1 MEPVRLWAA
10 VEFTARSGSTEALL
24 TAAARA
30 GLHLYG
36 VTALPGGFCGHC
48 AARQYPRL
56 AALARRYRVR
66 LRVRKKQGLYF
77 RVRPLLRRAG
87 LWAGLAVFLPLLLW
101 TQQFVWFADVS
112 TLTAGQAA
120 RASAV
125 LREVGLQPGSAVT
138 EAKLAAGEY
147 ALLHSGEFSW
157 ASLNFAK
164 GRLEVEAAAAK
175 PKPDIA
181 AGTLHGIRA
190 RCSGTVVRTNL
201 VSGTMLVVPGQQV
214 EAGQGLIGTA
224 RSERD
229 GTLIFAPAAGTV
241 LAQFEW
247 NDTRTVPLEEN
258 VFQYTG
264 GCTRSIELLVFGQ
277 AFALPAAAAPENAL
291 PVRAAAGNAL
301 PHRGAGGGTGPAAE
315 PAGFVRRMAGCG
327 AHCPQR
333 GLHCERRQAELHRD
347 VYDHCG
353 YLRVRCKK
361 GLPISGK
368 ALLHFAS
375 YLFSAACASY
385 SASRSFR
392 SYWYLL

>member
-1 MEPVRLWAA
+1 M
-10 VEFTARSGSTEALL
+10 
-24 TAAARA
+24 
-30 GLHLYG
+30 
-36 VTALPGGFCGHC
+36 
-48 AARQYPRL
+48 
-56 AALARRYRVR
+56 
-66 LRVRKKQGLYF
+66 
-77 RVRPLLRRAG
+77 
-87 LWAGLAVFLPLLLW
+87 
-101 TQQFVWFADVS
+101 
-112 TLTAGQAA
+112 
-120 RASAV
+120 
-125 LREVGLQPGSAVT
+125 T

-258 VFQYTG
+258 IFQYTG

-277 AFALPAAAAPENAL
+277 AFALPAASAPENAVLTTRHYQPEL
-291 PVRAAAGNAL
+291 PLLGLAL
-301 PHRGAGGGTGPAAE
+301 PCSIREICRYGQQPETLCRTEEQAASLARLQSLQALYAAWPDAE
-315 PAGFVRRMAGCG
+315 RIARKEDCTVNDGRLNYTVTYTVVADICG
-327 AHCPQR
+327 
-333 GLHCERRQAELHRD
+333 
-347 VYDHCG
+347 
-353 YLRVRCKK
+353 
-361 GLPISGK
+361 
-368 ALLHFAS
+368 
-375 YLFSAACASY
+375 
-385 SASRSFR
+385 
-392 SYWYLL
+392 

>member
-48 AARQYPRL
+48 AAWQYPRL

-87 LWAGLAVFLPLLLW
+87 LWAGLAVFMPLLLW

-247 NDTRTVPLEEN
+247 NDTRTVLLEEN

-277 AFALPAAAAPENAL
+277 AFALPAASAPENAVFTARHYQPEL
-291 PVRAAAGNAL
+291 PLLGLALPCSIRETCRYGQQPETLCRTGEQAAALARLQSLQAL
-301 PHRGAGGGTGPAAE
+301 YAAWPDAE
-315 PAGFVRRMAGCG
+315 RIARKEDCTVNDGRLNYTVTYTIVADICG
-327 AHCPQR
+327 
-333 GLHCERRQAELHRD
+333 
-347 VYDHCG
+347 
-353 YLRVRCKK
+353 
-361 GLPISGK
+361 
-368 ALLHFAS
+368 
-375 YLFSAACASY
+375 
-385 SASRSFR
+385 
-392 SYWYLL
+392 

>member
-10 VEFTARSGSTEALL
+10 VEFTACSGSTEALL

-56 AALARRYRVR
+56 AALARRHRVR

-87 LWAGLAVFLPLLLW
+87 LWAGLVVFLPLLLW
-101 TQQFVWFADVS
+101 TQQFVWFADTS

-125 LREVGLQPGSAVT
+125 LREAGLQPGSAVT

-224 RSERD
+224 RAERD

-241 LAQFEW
+241 TAQFEW
-247 NDTRTVPLEEN
+247 SDTRQVLLKED
-258 VFQYTG
+258 VLQRTG
-264 GCTRSIELLVFGQ
+264 AAFSGYELLLFGHH
-277 AFALPAAAAPENAL
+277 FALPA
-291 PVRAAAGNAL
+291 
-301 PHRGAGGGTGPAAE
+301 TPAAE
-315 PAGFVRRMAGCG
+315 NAASQTRHFA
-327 AHCPQR
+327 
-333 GLHCERRQAELHRD
+333 AELF
-347 VYDHCG
+347 
-353 YLRVRCKK
+353 
-361 GLPISGK
+361 GLPLPCSVQETCWYAQQPAVLCRTEEQAAALARLQSLQALKEAFPDAEIIARKEDCTASGD
-368 ALLHFAS
+368 ALDYTVTYTIVADI
-375 YLFSAACASY
+375 CA
-385 SASRSFR
+385 
-392 SYWYLL
+392 

>member
-30 GLHLYG
+30 GVHLYG

-164 GRLEVEAAAAK
+164 GRLEVLAAAAK
-175 PKPDIA
+175 PRPDIA
-181 AGTLHGIRA
+181 AGTLHGLRA
-190 RCSGTVVRTNL
+190 RCAGTVVSANL
-201 VSGTMLVVPGQQV
+201 VSGTLLVAPGQAV

-224 RSERD
+224 RAERD

-241 LAQFEW
+241 LAQITW
-247 NDTRTVPLEEN
+247 DNTQDVPLEEPLLRD
-258 VFQYTG
+258 TG
-264 GCTRSIELLVFGQ
+264 RTCTAWVLHLAGKTLS
-277 AFALPAAAAPENAL
+277 LPAPAP
-291 PVRAAAGNAL
+291 P
-301 PHRGAGGGTGPAAE
+301 GTA
-315 PAGFVRRMAGCG
+315 RSSSR
-327 AHCPQR
+327 H
-333 GLHCERRQAELHRD
+333 LQAELF
-347 VYDHCG
+347 
-353 YLRVRCKK
+353 
-361 GLPISGK
+361 GLPLPCAMEETTFYEQQSETFSRTEAQ
-368 ALLHFAS
+368 ALALARLAS
-375 YLFSAACASY
+375 LQALQEAFPDAELVARKEDAACTGAVLHYAVEYTVLADICTENSPGG
-385 SASRSFR
+385 
-392 SYWYLL
+392 